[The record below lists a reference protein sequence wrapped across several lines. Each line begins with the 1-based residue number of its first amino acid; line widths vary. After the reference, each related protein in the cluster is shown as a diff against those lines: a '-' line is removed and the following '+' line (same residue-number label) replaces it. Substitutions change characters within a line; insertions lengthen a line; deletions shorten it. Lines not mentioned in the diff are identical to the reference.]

1 MIRPAAFLVAALA
14 LSLPVLGQPEATPQ
28 GAPQGNAKPSVEEL
42 VKLTSHSDLVL
53 IPVIVTDP
61 SGKHVSGLGKDA
73 FPFSNTP
80 IRGRL

>member
-1 MIRPAAFLVAALA
+1 LLVAALA
-14 LSLPVLGQPEATPQ
+14 LSLPVLGQQEPTLQ

-53 IPVIVTDP
+53 VPVVVTDP

-73 FPFSNTP
+73 FSVSNTP
-80 IRGRL
+80 IRERL